1 MQLYGLVG
9 YPLTH
14 SFSQK
19 YFTEKFAQ
27 LGLSE
32 THAYHNFSIPAIDQL
47 EAAVL
52 HKQNLKGFNITIPY
66 KKQILSFLH
75 HQTPAV
81 QAMGA
86 CNCVHIQQQQLIG
99 YNTDIIGFEQSLKP
113 FLKQHHTKALILGT
127 GGAAAAVE
135 YVLQQFEIK
144 WLNVSRTPK
153 ANGIGYEALDEQT
166 MTTHTLI
173 INTSPV
179 GQYPAIQDAP
189 NIPYALLTPAHHLF
203 DLIYNPAETSFM
215 QRGRQQGAT
224 VQNGYE
230 MLVIQ
235 AEESWRIWNS

>member
-135 YVLQQFEIK
+135 YVLQQLGIK

>member
-32 THAYHNFSIPAIDQL
+32 THAYHNFSISAIDQL
-47 EAAVL
+47 AAAVL
-52 HKQNLKGFNITIPY
+52 QKQNLKGFNITIPY
-66 KKQILSFLH
+66 KKQILPFLH

-135 YVLQQFEIK
+135 YVLQQLGIK
-144 WLNVSRTPK
+144 WINVSRTPH
-153 ANGIGYEALDEQT
+153 ANAIGYDALDEQT
-166 MTTHTLI
+166 MTNHTLI

-179 GQYPAIQDAP
+179 GQFPAVQNAP
-189 NIPYALLTPAHHLF
+189 NIPYAFLTPAHHLF
-203 DLIYNPAETSFM
+203 DLIYNPTETSFM

>member
-27 LGLSE
+27 LGMAE
-32 THAYHNFSIPAIDQL
+32 THAYTNFSIPSIEDL
-47 EAAVL
+47 PVAVL
-52 HKQNLKGFNITIPY
+52 QNKHLQGFNVTIPY

-75 HQTPAV
+75 QQTPAV

-86 CNCVHIQQQQLIG
+86 CNCVRIQQQQLIG

-135 YVLQQFEIK
+135 YVLKQLGIQ
-144 WLNVSRTPK
+144 WVHVSRTPG
-153 ANGIGYEALDEQT
+153 ANALSYDALDAQL
-166 MTTHTLI
+166 MASHTLI

-179 GQYPAIQDAP
+179 GQYPAVDDSP
-189 NIPYALLTPAHHLF
+189 NIPYELITPAHHLY
-203 DLIYNPAETSFM
+203 DLIYNPTETNFM
-215 QRGRQQGAT
+215 KQGLKQGAT
-224 VQNGYE
+224 VQNGYQ